1 MNWSIIFSDMNE
13 GLELIVNLITIL
25 GIGGITF
32 VVKKE
37 MGQIYEHRAESLF
50 GYYSRMKIILMSIQ
64 RNLGL
69 KNNTPLLKG
78 LDNKM
83 LNKYHDSYK
92 VDETLFDSLKSDAE
106 ELLYFFKNENWQIP
120 LDTDFAKKIQD
131 LINNTYKILDVY
143 SYTKYSSIEE
153 VSSEH
158 EQIINN
164 IKELIEKI
172 ECEQG
177 KLTPKKEKPK
187 KGLLFRIWNRKRFSP
202 QCTNEN
208 ESIDKNE

>member
-1 MNWSIIFSDMNE
+1 MNWSIIFSDINE

-64 RNLGL
+64 RNL
-69 KNNTPLLKG
+69 
-78 LDNKM
+78 
-83 LNKYHDSYK
+83 NKYHDSYK
-92 VDETLFDSLKSDAE
+92 IDETLFDSLKSDAE
-106 ELLYFFKNENWQIP
+106 ELLNFFKNENWQIP
-120 LDTDFAKKIQD
+120 LNIDFAQKIQN
-131 LINNTYKILDVY
+131 LINNTYTILDVY

-158 EQIINN
+158 KQIIDN
-164 IKELIEKI
+164 IKELINII
-172 ECEQG
+172 EYEQG
-177 KLTPKKEKPK
+177 KLTPKKGKSK
-187 KGLLFRIWNRKRFSP
+187 KGPLFRIWKRERPSH

-208 ESIDKNE
+208 ESMDTNE

>member
-1 MNWSIIFSDMNE
+1 MNWSIIFSDINE

-78 LDNKM
+78 LDNKV

-92 VDETLFDSLKSDAE
+92 IDETLFDSLKSDAE
-106 ELLYFFKNENWQIP
+106 ELLNFFKNENWQIP
-120 LDTDFAKKIQD
+120 LNIDFAQKIQN
-131 LINNTYKILDVY
+131 LINNTYTILDVY

-158 EQIINN
+158 KQIIDN
-164 IKELIEKI
+164 IKELINII
-172 ECEQG
+172 EYEQG
-177 KLTPKKEKPK
+177 KLTPKKGKSK
-187 KGLLFRIWNRKRFSP
+187 KGPLFRIWKRERPSH

-208 ESIDKNE
+208 ESMDTNE